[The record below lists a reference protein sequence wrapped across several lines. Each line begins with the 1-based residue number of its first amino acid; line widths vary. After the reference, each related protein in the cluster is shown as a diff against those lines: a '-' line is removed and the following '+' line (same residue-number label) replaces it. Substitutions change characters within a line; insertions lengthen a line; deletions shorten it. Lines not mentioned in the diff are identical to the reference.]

1 MDRPL
6 LLALSQMIKQ
16 NKELIMHA
24 IKFAVYHFANGD
36 VEQYNETI
44 DIDNPESIK
53 VLKGLH
59 KRNNTLIVPL
69 TDEGQIDLNGVEAV
83 IKPGRR
89 TSADWSAE
97 MVEYAHT
104 LRADKGAT
112 DNLISLELYAKFGVM
127 ISKEAVA
134 KTLRQ
139 EINTGAELPDDLRQ
153 RAVAKTPQKGKG
165 RNKYSD
171 ETKEA
176 IIAYMEAGHSGVEAE
191 KKFGMSNSQCNTLF
205 RRKHGRRR
213 P

>member
-1 MDRPL
+1 
-6 LLALSQMIKQ
+6 
-16 NKELIMHA
+16 MHA

-69 TDEGQIDLNGVEAV
+69 TDEGQIDLKGVEAA

-153 RAVAKTPQKGKG
+153 RAAAKTPQKGKG
-165 RNKYSD
+165 RKKYSEEFKQQVID
-171 ETKEA
+171 F
-176 IIAYMEAGHSGVEAE
+176 IDAGGTGVAAE
-191 KKFGMSNSQCNTLF
+191 KKWGVPNSVANGWY
-205 RRKHGRRR
+205 RKAKGYRR
-213 P
+213 PH